1 MGPVYKTYT
10 PTAFAM
16 TTGAKT
22 ILKLISTTG
31 FHLKIY
37 GLKISFDGVTS
48 SAIPA
53 LVEWGTSDE
62 TTAGTS
68 GVTPNTNQIAGRA
81 QSAGITAGSNFTA
94 EGTTYTVVDG
104 LYVPQFMGIYEV
116 QFPLGLEIHSPGDAA
131 DSFFLRAN
139 VTANVN
145 ARASITWGRG

>member
-1 MGPVYKTYT
+1 MGPVYVTYT

-31 FHLKIY
+31 FHIKVY
-37 GLKISFDGVTS
+37 GIKISFDGVTA
-48 SAIPA
+48 SAVPA
-53 LVEWGTSDE
+53 RVEWGTSDE

-68 GVTPNTNQIAGRA
+68 GVTPTTTQIGGRA

-94 EGTTYTVVDG
+94 EGTNYTVVDG

-116 QFPLGLEIHSPGDAA
+116 QFPLGLEINSPGDNA

-139 VTANVN
+139 VTAAVN
-145 ARASITWGRG
+145 ALAAIKWGRA